1 MKEGQKA
8 IYYITGESRKAVES
22 SPFLEKL
29 RSKGLEVLFMVSKSF
44 FFIFEEVG
52 KSGTSSS
59 RVKKRTRYSPFSLS
73 FPSLS
78 LTLSQKN
85 YCNRSTPSTSTASSS
100 SRSTTARSWSR
111 APRVRFFGFSS
122 FSPRLF
128 SSFFSPRLF
137 SSFFS
142 PPFVL
147 TMTSNSRRPLIPFPS
162 PTPGN
167 ETKQRAS
174 TSATSTPRRRSPRRR
189 SSARRWSPSAR

>member
-128 SSFFSPRLF
+128 SSFFSP
-137 SSFFS
+137 
-142 PPFVL
+142 PFVL

>member
-122 FSPRLF
+122 FSP
-128 SSFFSPRLF
+128 
-137 SSFFS
+137 
-142 PPFVL
+142 PFVL